1 MLRDERGERGDV
13 PGVAH
18 GRHERAMVGVVEGR
32 CKRVE
37 VGSDGRRSGAPERAH
52 DVDALSRARE
62 EDCGHDGRA

>member
-1 MLRDERGERGDV
+1 
-13 PGVAH
+13 
-18 GRHERAMVGVVEGR
+18 MVGVVEGR

-37 VGSDGRRSGAPERAH
+37 VGRDGRRPGTAESAH